1 MRIDENFMINSM
13 RTYGVMNS
21 IIFYFFLVSNYDLIQ
36 NYSRFWQINVWW
48 KNKKQIS
55 FFSSSNSR
63 LRIDTFNIISKM
75 CKKKKKNDNQDEILK
90 AIYFIILSGYCKW
103 KLLVYRSISQRLII
117 VNHDS
122 FPVSAQLTKFR
133 PDTVNEKQI
142 DDRVYNFDS
151 RRSGRD

>member
-1 MRIDENFMINSM
+1 MRIDENFMVNSM

-21 IIFYFFLVSNYDLIQ
+21 IIFYFFLVSNYGLIQ

>member
-1 MRIDENFMINSM
+1 MRYKLDDC
-13 RTYGVMNS
+13 S
-21 IIFYFFLVSNYDLIQ
+21 ILFL
-36 NYSRFWQINVWW
+36 R
-48 KNKKQIS
+48 
-55 FFSSSNSR
+55 
-63 LRIDTFNIISKM
+63 
-75 CKKKKKNDNQDEILK
+75 CAKKKKKKIIIQDEILK
-90 AIYFIILSGYCKW
+90 AVYFIILPGYCKW

>member
-1 MRIDENFMINSM
+1 MIWFRIIQDSGKLMFGGKIKNRSLFSLLPIPDYELT
-13 RTYGVMNS
+13 RS
-21 IIFYFFLVSNYDLIQ
+21 ILFLRCV
-36 NYSRFWQINVWW
+36 
-48 KNKKQIS
+48 KK
-55 FFSSSNSR
+55 
-63 LRIDTFNIISKM
+63 
-75 CKKKKKNDNQDEILK
+75 KKKKKNDNRIQDEILK
-90 AIYFIILSGYCKW
+90 AIYFIILPGYCKW

>member
-1 MRIDENFMINSM
+1 MFGGKIKNRSLFSLLPIPDYELT
-13 RTYGVMNS
+13 RS
-21 IIFYFFLVSNYDLIQ
+21 ILFLRYV
-36 NYSRFWQINVWW
+36 
-48 KNKKQIS
+48 K
-55 FFSSSNSR
+55 
-63 LRIDTFNIISKM
+63 
-75 CKKKKKNDNQDEILK
+75 KKKKKNDNRIQDEILK
-90 AIYFIILSGYCKW
+90 AIYFIILPGYCKW

>member
-1 MRIDENFMINSM
+1 M
-13 RTYGVMNS
+13 
-21 IIFYFFLVSNYDLIQ
+21 
-36 NYSRFWQINVWW
+36 QINVWW
-48 KNKKQIS
+48 KIKIIV
-55 FFSSSNSR
+55 SNSDTNWHVILF
-63 LRIDTFNIISKM
+63 LR
-75 CKKKKKNDNQDEILK
+75 CVKKKKKNHNRSRDEILK
-90 AIYFIILSGYCKW
+90 AVYFIILPGYCKW

>member
-1 MRIDENFMINSM
+1 MFGGKIKNRSLFSLLPIPDYELT
-13 RTYGVMNS
+13 RS
-21 IIFYFFLVSNYDLIQ
+21 ILY
-36 NYSRFWQINVWW
+36 
-48 KNKKQIS
+48 
-55 FFSSSNSR
+55 
-63 LRIDTFNIISKM
+63 LR
-75 CKKKKKNDNQDEILK
+75 CVKKKKKNDNQDEILK